1 MKGFTFVEFLIVLAI
16 VGILAAIAVPQYMI
30 HKAISSGR
38 RNNPVQETYKPD
50 KPKIDYECIGGYK
63 FVIDKEGN
71 LIQIKGSNGNG
82 VECFK

>member
-16 VGILAAIAVPQYMI
+16 LGILAAIVYPQYMR
-30 HKAISSGR
+30 HKAISSGKR
-38 RNNPVQETYKPD
+38 PQTVRESYTPD
-50 KPKIDYECIGGYK
+50 KPKIDYECIGGFK

-71 LIQIKGSNGNG
+71 PIQIKGSNGNG

>member
-16 VGILAAIAVPQYMI
+16 VGILASIAQAY
-30 HKAISSGR
+30 KNKSSGR

-50 KPKIDYECIGGYK
+50 KPKIDYECIGGHK

-71 LIQIKGSNGNG
+71 PIQIKGSNGNG